1 MGWFW
6 QSTSSAPSTTT
17 TTITTLTMASNPKPA
32 PRAAAAP
39 NASKQAN
46 SNSDMDP
53 EIQKFLEM
61 LQEETKGNQ
70 QRYQQQREQQ
80 PAPTDDIRKKPSP
93 FSSTTSRTFS
103 SSWFTMKG
111 SDSESSTQH
120 QSSQSPPPP
129 TRSPES
135 LALSEVQLP
144 ETMSCRDAFDYAWHC
159 HTVGSQWNAIYRYG
173 TMRNCSDLWD
183 DFWLCMRTRTYGAE
197 QKAAAIKA
205 HYRDK
210 EEKKYGGGRPSSEDV
225 WQSRR
230 EPAQP
235 GEAFQEKFA
244 PPVHDDV
251 EYQLA
256 QLERRRKIREELGI
270 ASRPQDDSDQD
281 H

>member
-6 QSTSSAPSTTT
+6 QSASSAPSTTT

-32 PRAAAAP
+32 PR
-39 NASKQAN
+39 
-46 SNSDMDP
+46 
-53 EIQKFLEM
+53 
-61 LQEETKGNQ
+61 
-70 QRYQQQREQQ
+70 
-80 PAPTDDIRKKPSP
+80 
-93 FSSTTSRTFS
+93 
-103 SSWFTMKG
+103 
-111 SDSESSTQH
+111 
-120 QSSQSPPPP
+120 
-129 TRSPES
+129 S

-197 QKAAAIKA
+197 QKSAAIKA
-205 HYRDK
+205 HYREK

-270 ASRPQDDSDQD
+270 ASRPQDDSDKD